1 MVNLNHVLRFFFE
14 EPHLDWGCDMIRI
27 MSYNTSDLHVQ
38 PGFCVSI
45 KLLYRTGE
53 SEHLEF
59 DIVPDE
65 QADYQTGFL
74 GVSTPLAKA
83 ILGEK
88 AGITVPYF
96 TDELMAIEILSIRE
110 STRTPADT
118 AIRRDTAVQDAKDQI
133 EFTNAVLFAAS
144 VDTKWG
150 SYDADGLD
158 YEKWKARQVKDAA
171 AKDEEA

>member
-1 MVNLNHVLRFFFE
+1 
-14 EPHLDWGCDMIRI
+14 MIRM
-27 MSYNTSDLHVQ
+27 MSENISVPRVQ
-38 PGFCVSI
+38 PGSCVAI
-45 KLLYRTGE
+45 KLLSRSGE

-65 QADYQTGFL
+65 CADYQAGFL
-74 GVSTPLAKA
+74 GVSTPLAKT

-96 TDELMAIEILSIRE
+96 TDELMAVEILSIRE
-110 STRTPADT
+110 STRTPAVD
-118 AIRRDTAVQDAKDQI
+118 AALRRDAAVKKAKDQI
-133 EFTNAVLFAAS
+133 EFTNALLFAAS

-158 YEKWKARQVKDAA
+158 YETWKTRNSENAAR
-171 AKDEEA
+171 DEEG

>member
-1 MVNLNHVLRFFFE
+1 MIWIMFENTNELR
-14 EPHLDWGCDMIRI
+14 
-27 MSYNTSDLHVQ
+27 VQ
-38 PGFCVSI
+38 PGYCVSI
-45 KLLYRTGE
+45 KLLYRSGE

-59 DIVPDE
+59 DVVSDE
-65 QADYQTGFL
+65 QSDYQAGFL
-74 GVSTPLAKA
+74 GVSTPFAKA

-96 TDELMAIEILSIRE
+96 TDELMAIEILNISE
-110 STRTPADT
+110 STRVA
-118 AIRRDTAVQDAKDQI
+118 ADTAVQRDNAVQNAKDQI

-158 YEKWKARQVKDAA
+158 YEKWKARQAKNAA
-171 AKDEEA
+171 SDEHNE

>member
-1 MVNLNHVLRFFFE
+1 MSENTNELR
-14 EPHLDWGCDMIRI
+14 
-27 MSYNTSDLHVQ
+27 VQ
-38 PGFCVSI
+38 PGYCVSI
-45 KLLYRTGE
+45 KLLYRSGE

-59 DIVPDE
+59 DLVPDD
-65 QADYQTGFL
+65 QSDYQIGFI
-74 GVSTPLAKA
+74 GISTPFAKA

-110 STRTPADT
+110 STRTASDS
-118 AIRRDTAVQDAKDQI
+118 AVQRDRVVQNAKDQI

-144 VDTKWG
+144 VNTKWG

-158 YEKWKARQVKDAA
+158 YEKWKARQ
-171 AKDEEA
+171 AKNAESDEHTK

>member
-1 MVNLNHVLRFFFE
+1 MAENITDPR
-14 EPHLDWGCDMIRI
+14 
-27 MSYNTSDLHVQ
+27 VQ
-38 PGFCVSI
+38 PGFCIAI
-45 KLLYRTGE
+45 KLLYRSGE

-59 DIVPDE
+59 DLVPDE
-65 QADYQTGFL
+65 QADFQAGFL

-96 TDELMAIEILSIRE
+96 TDELMAVEILSIQK
-110 STRTPADT
+110 STRTPVAD
-118 AIRRDTAVQDAKDQI
+118 AASRRDAAVQNAKDQI

-158 YEKWKARQVKDAA
+158 YEKWKARQTTDAA
-171 AKDEEA
+171 ATDEEG